1 MADETKERAGRATG
15 AAGDRPEA
23 AGSAQ
28 RPGSVRRPGS
38 AGRGQRHGMGGGPG
52 SRMAAGEKAKDFGGT
67 IRRLVRYMGTYRL
80 GLIAAVV
87 LAMASVVFSV
97 VGPKVLGNATSV
109 LFEGVSAQA
118 QGTGGVDFGRIG
130 SILVSLLA
138 IYLASAAASGLQSW
152 IMTGVTQKV
161 VYRMRGE
168 IATKISRVPLS
179 YFDGNKMSKGDV
191 LSRMTNDVDT
201 LSQSLNQGVIQLVT
215 SVTQIVGVAVMMLL
229 ISVPLAGVTFVTLPV
244 SAAILGVLI
253 SRSQR
258 YFKAQQAQ
266 LGAVNGRVEED
277 FSGQVV
283 IQAFNQ
289 GERAVEEFD
298 RKNNQLFESA
308 WKSQFL
314 SGLMQPLMNLVGN
327 MGYVAVV
334 VVGAGLA
341 VSGAILPGDIQAFI
355 QYVKNFTQPVAQLA
369 TVSNVLQQMAAC
381 AERVFEF
388 LDAPEEEETAQL
400 DAAGN
405 PAHSIG
411 HAKGAV
417 QFDDVSFGY
426 LPGKTIIH
434 DFSANVEPGKTV
446 AIVGP
451 TGAGKTTLMKLLLR
465 FYDVG
470 QGVLRVD
477 GNDVRDVSR
486 ADLRQNFSMVLQ
498 DSWLF
503 QGTIREN
510 IRFGRLDAT
519 DEEVEAAARYA
530 HCEHFIKTLPGGY
543 DFVLDEGATNISQGQ
558 RQLLTIAR
566 AVLADRPI
574 LILDEATSNVDTRT
588 EWRIQR
594 AMDKLMAGR
603 TSFVI
608 AHRLSTIR
616 DANQILVLR
625 DGDVVEKGTHQ
636 ELLAKGGFYAQLY
649 QAQFDQVA

>member
-1 MADETKERAGRATG
+1 MAERVEQPRQT
-15 AAGDRPEA
+15 P
-23 AGSAQ
+23 S
-28 RPGSVRRPGS
+28 P
-38 AGRGQRHGMGGGPG
+38 HGPG
-52 SRMAAGEKAKDFGGT
+52 SRMAPAEKAKDFGGT
-67 IRRLVRYMGTYRL
+67 IRKLLRYMGPYRV
-80 GLIAAVV
+80 GLVSAII

-97 VGPKVLGNATSV
+97 VGPKILGNATTEV
-109 LFEGVSAQA
+109 IRGVQASAA
-118 QGTGGVDFGRIG
+118 GKGGIDFALIGRI
-130 SILVSLLA
+130 LVTLLC
-138 IYLASAAASGLQSW
+138 IYLASAAASGIQSW
-152 IMTGVTQKV
+152 IMTGITQRV

-168 IATKISRVPLS
+168 IADKISKVPLS
-179 YFDGNKMSKGDV
+179 YFDGKAISKGDV

-201 LSQSLNQGVIQLVT
+201 LSQSLNQGLIQLVT
-215 SVTQIVGVAVMMLL
+215 SITQVVGVAVMM
-229 ISVPLAGVTFVTLPV
+229 ISISLPLAGVTFVTLPV
-244 SAAILGVLI
+244 SAAILAVLI
-253 SRSQR
+253 KRSQR
-258 YFKAQQAQ
+258 YFALQQQQ

-283 IQAFNQ
+283 IQAFDRTD
-289 GERAVEEFD
+289 RAVQRFEEEND
-298 RKNNQLFESA
+298 RLYESA

-327 MGYVAVV
+327 MGYVGVV

-341 VSGAILPGDIQAFI
+341 VTGAIQPGDIQSFI
-355 QYVKNFTQPVAQLA
+355 QYVKNFTQPITQLA

-388 LDAPEEEETAQL
+388 LEAPEEEETARP
-400 DAAGN
+400 D
-405 PAHSIG
+405 PATGEVPAIG
-411 HAKGAV
+411 RATGGV
-417 QFDDVSFGY
+417 DFDDVSFGY

-465 FYDVG
+465 FYDVDSG
-470 QGVLRVD
+470 SLSVD
-477 GNDVRDVSR
+477 GHDVRSVTR

-498 DSWLF
+498 DAWLF
-503 QGTIREN
+503 KGTIREN

-519 DEEVEAAARYA
+519 DQEVEAAARYA

-543 DFVLDEGATNISQGQ
+543 DFELDEGATNISQGQ

-616 DANQILVLR
+616 NADTILVLR
-625 DGDVVEKGTHQ
+625 DGDIVEKGTHE
-636 ELLAKGGFYAQLY
+636 ELLAAGGFYAQLY
-649 QAQFDQVA
+649 QSQFDEVA

>member
-1 MADETKERAGRATG
+1 MAETTRQPRRAP
-15 AAGDRPEA
+15 RP
-23 AGSAQ
+23 
-28 RPGSVRRPGS
+28 
-38 AGRGQRHGMGGGPG
+38 HGPG
-52 SRMAAGEKAKDFGGT
+52 SRMAPGEKAKDFKGT
-67 IRRLVRYMGTYRL
+67 VAKLLRYMGPYRV
-80 GLIAAVV
+80 GLVAAVI

-97 VGPKVLGNATSV
+97 VGPKILGNATTEV
-109 LFEGVSAQA
+109 IRGVQA
-118 QGTGGVDFGRIG
+118 ATAGTGGIDFGLIG
-130 SILVSLLA
+130 QILVTLLV
-138 IYLASAAASGLQSW
+138 IYLASAAASGIQSW

-168 IATKISRVPLS
+168 IADKISKVPLS
-179 YFDGNKMSKGDV
+179 YFDGKALSKGDV

-201 LSQSLNQGVIQLVT
+201 LSQLAT
-215 SVTQIVGVAVMMLL
+215 SITQVVGVAVMMLT

-244 SAAILGVLI
+244 SALILGVLI
-253 SRSQR
+253 KRSQK
-258 YFKAQQAQ
+258 YFRLQQEQ

-283 IQAFNQ
+283 IQAFNR
-289 GERAVEEFD
+289 GERAVEGFERESD
-298 RKNNQLFESA
+298 LLYESA

-327 MGYVAVV
+327 MGYVGVV

-341 VSGAILPGDIQAFI
+341 VTGAIQPGDIQSFI
-355 QYVKNFTQPVAQLA
+355 QYVKNFTQPITQLA

-388 LDAPEEEETAQL
+388 LEAPEEEETAVL
-400 DAAGN
+400 D
-405 PAHSIG
+405 PATGKPAEAIG
-411 HAKGAV
+411 HATGAV
-417 QFDDVSFGY
+417 DFDHVSFGY
-426 LPGKTIIH
+426 LPGQTIIH
-434 DFSANVEPGKTV
+434 DFTANVEPGRTV

-465 FYDVG
+465 FYDVNSG
-470 QGVLRVD
+470 SLAVD
-477 GNDVRDVSR
+477 GHDVRNVGR
-486 ADLRQNFSMVLQ
+486 EDLRQNFSMVLQ
-498 DSWLF
+498 DAWLF
-503 QGTIREN
+503 KGTIREN

-543 DFVLDEGATNISQGQ
+543 DFELDEGATNISQGQ

-608 AHRLSTIR
+608 AHRLSTIKNA
-616 DANQILVLR
+616 DTILVLR
-625 DGDVVEKGTHQ
+625 DGDVVEKGTHE
-636 ELLAKGGFYAQLY
+636 ELLAAGGFYAQLY
-649 QAQFDQVA
+649 QSQFEEVA

>member
-1 MADETKERAGRATG
+1 MAERVEQPRQTP
-15 AAGDRPEA
+15 RP
-23 AGSAQ
+23 
-28 RPGSVRRPGS
+28 
-38 AGRGQRHGMGGGPG
+38 HGPG
-52 SRMAAGEKAKDFGGT
+52 SRMAPGEKAKDFGGT
-67 IRRLVRYMGTYRL
+67 IRKLLRYMGPYRV
-80 GLIAAVV
+80 GLVNAII

-97 VGPKVLGNATSV
+97 VGPKILGNATTEV
-109 LFEGVSAQA
+109 IRGVQASAA
-118 QGTGGVDFGRIG
+118 GKGGIDFALIGRI
-130 SILVSLLA
+130 LVTLLC
-138 IYLASAAASGLQSW
+138 IYLASAAASGIQSW
-152 IMTGVTQKV
+152 IMTGITQRV

-168 IATKISRVPLS
+168 IADKISKVPLS
-179 YFDGNKMSKGDV
+179 YFDGKAISKGDV

-201 LSQSLNQGVIQLVT
+201 LSQSLNQGLIQLVT
-215 SVTQIVGVAVMMLL
+215 SITQVVGVAVMMVS
-229 ISVPLAGVTFVTLPV
+229 ISLPLAGVTFVTLPV
-244 SAAILGVLI
+244 SAAILAVLI
-253 SRSQR
+253 KRSQR
-258 YFKAQQAQ
+258 YFALQQQQ

-283 IQAFNQ
+283 IQAFDRTEQ
-289 GERAVEEFD
+289 AVQRFEEEND
-298 RKNNQLFESA
+298 RLYESA

-327 MGYVAVV
+327 MGYVGVV

-341 VSGAILPGDIQAFI
+341 VTGAIQPGDIQSFI
-355 QYVKNFTQPVAQLA
+355 QYVKNFTQPITQLA

-388 LDAPEEEETAQL
+388 LEAPEEEETACP
-400 DAAGN
+400 DSATGEV
-405 PAHSIG
+405 PAIG
-411 HAKGAV
+411 HAAGRV
-417 QFDDVSFGY
+417 DFDDVSFGY

-465 FYDVG
+465 FYDVDSG
-470 QGVLRVD
+470 SLSVD
-477 GNDVRDVSR
+477 GHDVRDVTR

-498 DSWLF
+498 DAWLF
-503 QGTIREN
+503 KGTIREN

-543 DFVLDEGATNISQGQ
+543 DFELDEGATNISQGQ

-616 DANQILVLR
+616 NADTILVLR
-625 DGDVVEKGTHQ
+625 DGDIVEKGTHE
-636 ELLAKGGFYAQLY
+636 ELLAAGGFYAQLY
-649 QAQFDQVA
+649 QSQFDEVA